1 MTTFVSI
8 PDTLAA
14 IREQL
19 ISEYKND
26 SVIYNRLENKYFSA
40 DTPREW
46 CETARPEIDR
56 MYKDLRDRLEA
67 INNIEMV
74 LCTLSKGEYD
84 YHFDGNF

>member
-8 PDTLAA
+8 PDALAS

-46 CETARPEIDR
+46 CETARPDIKRRE
-56 MYKDLRDRLEA
+56 KDLSARHDAIHHIEEA
-67 INNIEMV
+67 LRI
-74 LCTLSKGEYD
+74 LSNDEYD
-84 YHFDGNF
+84 YQFICDF